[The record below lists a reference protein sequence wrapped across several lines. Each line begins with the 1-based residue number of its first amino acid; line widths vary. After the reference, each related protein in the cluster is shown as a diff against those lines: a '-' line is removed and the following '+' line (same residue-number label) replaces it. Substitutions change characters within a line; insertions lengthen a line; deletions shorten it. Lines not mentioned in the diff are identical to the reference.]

1 MKKIILFDA
10 TGKRIE
16 AFIDETGQQ
25 QSKEKKR
32 NEIKDW
38 VQISFFALSAIMTTI
53 SLYILVKNKRRAS

>member
-1 MKKIILFDA
+1 MKKIILYDA
-10 TGKRIE
+10 NGKKID
-16 AFIDETGQQ
+16 AFIDENGQQ